1 MGLEHTVQF
10 LSNQPKNFT
19 KMKLL
24 FAVAAVAF
32 GQDAPAS
39 TTAAAPAQQPRTPK
53 DQENKGALDGSCG
66 NNNACYLGGHDMT
79 YQCYNGV
86 EDTLCPSTKCYT
98 QNTQWMHDANTDI
111 QCTMDNAECLKNSCK
126 VGSMKV
132 ELDTELFHTNQYI
145 PGEFIDLLASGDR
158 TLEMNGQPLSNGDW
172 TAVGNMIVV
181 NVNYANNNGTPTMFK
196 VGNKNF
202 IKYGITFQSMGND
215 DDSSSMIEFFV
226 DHKVTADCVYP
237 ADIDIE
243 ADGFWINQEDVEMA
257 TEGTAELKKQFDCKF
272 YADSARSDQIM
283 AHNIVNMGEMLY
295 AEVDSKPLHGLGYH
309 LTGVQVSDPQNAAN
323 VYEVADAANVATV
336 SYSVNPTSSKSP
348 TGANIFFQY
357 LSFGFE
363 TYGVPNGNQNEVNV
377 KCNVELY
384 VLP

>member
-1 MGLEHTVQF
+1 
-10 LSNQPKNFT
+10 
-19 KMKLL
+19 
-24 FAVAAVAF
+24 
-32 GQDAPAS
+32 
-39 TTAAAPAQQPRTPK
+39 
-53 DQENKGALDGSCG
+53 
-66 NNNACYLGGHDMT
+66 
-79 YQCYNGV
+79 
-86 EDTLCPSTKCYT
+86 
-98 QNTQWMHDANTDI
+98 
-111 QCTMDNAECLKNSCK
+111 MDNAECLKNSCK

-172 TAVGNMIVV
+172 TAV
-181 NVNYANNNGTPTMFK
+181 AN
-196 VGNKNF
+196 
-202 IKYGITFQSMGND
+202 
-215 DDSSSMIEFFV
+215 MIEFFV

-257 TEGTAELKKQFDCKF
+257 TEGAAELKKQFDCKF

-323 VYEVADAANVATV
+323 VYEVADAANKATV
-336 SYSVNPTSSKSP
+336 SYSVTPPTSKSP

-357 LSFGFE
+357 LSFSFE

>member
-181 NVNYANNNGTPTMFK
+181 NVNYANNNVTPTMFK

-243 ADGFWINQEDVEMA
+243 ADGFRINQEDVEMA
-257 TEGTAELKKQFDCKF
+257 TEGAAELKKQFDCKF

-283 AHNIVNMGEMLY
+283 AHNIVNMGE
-295 AEVDSKPLHGLGYH
+295 
-309 LTGVQVSDPQNAAN
+309 T
-323 VYEVADAANVATV
+323 
-336 SYSVNPTSSKSP
+336 
-348 TGANIFFQY
+348 
-357 LSFGFE
+357 
-363 TYGVPNGNQNEVNV
+363 
-377 KCNVELY
+377 
-384 VLP
+384 